1 MANYES
7 LTTTATAN
15 NADDYDKDSN
25 STEINDKQ
33 ATTTM
38 ATYRRMFCSSNASFS
53 SSKLTVLGDSGDD
66 KGGIKIEQ
74 VSVVNN
80 NNNKKQVNIS
90 IPDVDP
96 CNNHEVDLR
105 PGAKMLPLHK
115 ITPTVGMNLAHYNA
129 CGVECIIWDLG
140 GKELMRPIWERY
152 YPDCDAIIFIIDST
166 NTTKEMEESAKI
178 YDSVCSHEIFK
189 ERYNNDSSAHVPKI
203 VFMNKIDKENEYSY
217 NTANWKRL
225 FQHQQQQYQSNNS
238 NGNSNGTNGKMYRNT
253 NDDVV
258 NVFGG
263 SAKTG
268 DGIRYAMEYLILAV
282 INQKKLWITNK

>member
-1 MANYES
+1 MFGLMDGYYKSYLAPKKIKILIIGPNGSGKTAFLERCKVTKFSSKKELASMYES

-15 NADDYDKDSN
+15 NNDDDGKDSN
-25 STEINDKQ
+25 STEINEKQ
-33 ATTTM
+33 ATTTTTM

-115 ITPTVGMNLAHYNA
+115 ITPTGKGSFVLHIFMYNYR
-129 CGVECIIWDLG
+129 L
-140 GKELMRPIWERY
+140 Y
-152 YPDCDAIIFIIDST
+152 
-166 NTTKEMEESAKI
+166 
-178 YDSVCSHEIFK
+178 
-189 ERYNNDSSAHVPKI
+189 
-203 VFMNKIDKENEYSY
+203 
-217 NTANWKRL
+217 KRL
-225 FQHQQQQYQSNNS
+225 I
-238 NGNSNGTNGKMYRNT
+238 TEKM
-253 NDDVV
+253 
-258 NVFGG
+258 
-263 SAKTG
+263 
-268 DGIRYAMEYLILAV
+268 
-282 INQKKLWITNK
+282 